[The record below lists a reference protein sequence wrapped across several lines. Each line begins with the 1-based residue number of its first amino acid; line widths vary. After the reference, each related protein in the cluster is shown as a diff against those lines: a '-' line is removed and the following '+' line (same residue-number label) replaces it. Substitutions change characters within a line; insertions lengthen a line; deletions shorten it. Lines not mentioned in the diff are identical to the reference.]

1 MNMKQNLRV
10 VLHRT
15 EGSALIPY
23 RSRRHC
29 RWYLVVIAMIL
40 LTCARPSLAHEPLGL
55 TYNPAVDVPITAAA
69 GAVTLGLKFGFGAGK
84 STYVQ
89 NTEEVNGIDTLAPD
103 HQNPTYDVVSDGF
116 LYGSMAVGLLA
127 PTLAGVKNGQWWRH
141 ALLFGEALALS
152 MSVTEVVKF
161 AVRRPRPYTHDERT
175 GDIGD
180 DFSFFSGH
188 AATTAVVL
196 FFAARALDLTYH
208 IPLWGRLSLYL
219 GAAAITA
226 TVSVLR
232 VAAGKHYPTDVI
244 VGALVGASIGFLVP
258 ELHRQKRAAVSA
270 APLAGGGA
278 VLTLMGN
285 F

>member
-1 MNMKQNLRV
+1 MKKILRI
-10 VLHRT
+10 VLLRT
-15 EGSALIPY
+15 EGSASIQY
-23 RSRRHC
+23 RSKCHRRL
-29 RWYLVVIAMIL
+29 YLIVVTMLL
-40 LTCARPSLAHEPLGL
+40 LTCAQPVLAHEPLGL

-69 GAVTLGLKFGFGAGK
+69 GAITLGLKFGFGAGK
-84 STYVQ
+84 STFVQ
-89 NTEEVNGIDTLAPD
+89 TDEEVKGIDTLAPD
-103 HQNPTYDVVSDGF
+103 HQNPIYDNVSDGF

-127 PTLAGVKNGQWWRH
+127 PTLAGVKNGQWWTH
-141 ALLFGEALALS
+141 ALLFGETLSIS
-152 MSVTEVVKF
+152 MSSTELDKF
-161 AVRRPRPYTHDERT
+161 AVRRPRPYTRDERT

-188 AATTAVVL
+188 AATTAAVL

-208 IPLWGRLSLYL
+208 FPLWGRLSLYL
-219 GAAAITA
+219 GAAAVTA

-244 VGALVGASIGFLVP
+244 VGAVVGTSIGFLVP
-258 ELHRQKRAAVSA
+258 ELHRQKRVAVSA
-270 APLAGGGA
+270 APLADGGA